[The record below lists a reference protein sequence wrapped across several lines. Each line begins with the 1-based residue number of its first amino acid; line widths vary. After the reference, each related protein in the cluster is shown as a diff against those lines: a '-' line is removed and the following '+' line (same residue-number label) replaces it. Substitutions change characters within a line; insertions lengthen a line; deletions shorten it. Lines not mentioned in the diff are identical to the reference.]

1 MTILVTGA
9 AGQDGILLSQLLTSY
24 GLPVIALCR
33 PSQSTFV
40 QEMVPGLS
48 TIPVDLQDFKRVS
61 EILEETRPTKIFNLA
76 GFSSVRDSWHHPE
89 LTFQINTEL
98 PKLMI
103 NWVKHASPE
112 TVFIQ
117 ATSSE
122 IFAAST
128 DSPQSEKSKIAPTSP
143 YGESKAQA
151 HSFLTQ
157 MRDSENL
164 KLMSVVLYNHESPLR
179 SPAFVTRHIS
189 RGIAKIVLGLT
200 DTLPIGNVNSQRD
213 WGWAPDYVRAL
224 WEISELDKP
233 ENYVLSTGLLHTV
246 SDLISFGFESVEI
259 SNYEKFL
266 VTDFERARKVDPQS
280 LVGDSSYVKE
290 KIGWEPTLTI
300 KQVLAKMVLHDIR
313 ILEHASGVKPF
324 DWLD

>member
-9 AGQDGILLSQLLTSY
+9 AGQDGILLSHLLTSY

-48 TIPVDLQDFKRVS
+48 IIPVDLKDFKSVN

-76 GFSSVRDSWHHPE
+76 GFSSVQDSWHHPE

-98 PKLMI
+98 PKSMI

-112 TVFIQ
+112 TTFIQ

-128 DSPQSEKSKIAPTSP
+128 ERPQSEKSQIAPSSP
-143 YGESKAQA
+143 YGESKAEA

-179 SPAFVTRHIS
+179 SPEFVTRHIS
-189 RGIAKIVLGLT
+189 QGIAKIALGLA
-200 DTLPIGNVNSQRD
+200 DTLPIGNIDSQRD
-213 WGWAPDYVRAL
+213 WG
-224 WEISELDKP
+224 
-233 ENYVLSTGLLHTV
+233 GLLIMFA
-246 SDLISFGFESVEI
+246 DCGK
-259 SNYEKFL
+259 Y
-266 VTDFERARKVDPQS
+266 QS
-280 LVGDSSYVKE
+280 
-290 KIGWEPTLTI
+290 
-300 KQVLAKMVLHDIR
+300 
-313 ILEHASGVKPF
+313 
-324 DWLD
+324 